1 MSSTSYGLLCKELYA
16 QFIGEFQRSHEE
28 AHRFAIEGT
37 AESILSHLNL
47 IRLFE
52 CLHPPDSSSLA
63 QLALNAE
70 ILASRVKDKKLQNF
84 LAILVFSTFEI
95 EPAHQFTNKLLITE
109 SVDARSCSLPTNRS
123 FLTEL
128 FEEEITPDQFLCKQ
142 AIFCPV
148 MIVKGMEVPVQS
160 LEQQRLPF
168 IEEKLRGNGSFATVY
183 AVKIAK
189 GHFYDTGMKMSN
201 KEPVELARRD
211 FIISDSD
218 SLEAQENHEIMKVIL
233 SLAKH
238 ENIVKSLGSI
248 IIGSSTYSLLMPLA
262 ICDLEDYMTEQH
274 KDKANTPQ
282 ERLAVIKNA
291 RGLAGGLGF
300 LHTQMKTKDG
310 DELVCYHM
318 DLKPANIL
326 VYQNGN
332 SNSREYIWKISDFG
346 MSRIKVRQRGQSE
359 VKVRGFRNWFARRV
373 KAEPQ
378 NMSAAPATMNHRFEG
393 TYLPPESMAS
403 FPTMTTRSDVWS
415 LGCVISVVFTFL
427 EEGSDGLEKYSG
439 RRSDYRKSN
448 GYDRF
453 FVHDKHMSS
462 AKVHHPA
469 IKDWHTELI
478 NKAMDRSRLEG
489 SAVQATLRFLE
500 DEVFQEQKSR
510 CYAQALE
517 DNLKNTCKLY
527 NDVII
532 DPGEPGERLSPLDFV
547 LENTGLHRFFSRKDE
562 PHLSSEVKKQFLEIT
577 DPFKGCEISP
587 DGSVVAFWTDNTI
600 LIYTSE
606 SFLGS
611 KDPKMRPAATWVL
624 KNQLESR
631 MLKSIALMEDY
642 LVASTSG
649 SFQYYLFGLQDGNT
663 PSSSLENYRLND
675 RADLPEIARLAISPD
690 GATIAFA
697 LRGDEKNPFGALY
710 YARRTSPKKCKKL
723 ELNSLDRPTTDI
735 VHMAFQS
742 DDDLY
747 WVMRPDSSL
756 NAHSYGITLFHLSLK
771 TDMSNSLIIES
782 QDVDHTSNVGLF
794 TTFSPSYPDMN
805 TCIVV
810 TREKKLHIQSLSR
823 QNKMTSFQ
831 TDIKDYRVL
840 RIMVSQKY
848 GKILAVGRPQASHKM
863 LLLELKWSQKESQK
877 SRGKGVV
884 HVEELTSLP
893 GLVSEYAFKER
904 LCETD
909 EESIVLIASLTA
921 DPHRAMYR
929 INVKPWLDPEC
940 KE

>member
-1 MSSTSYGLLCKELYA
+1 MSSTPYALLCKELYA
-16 QFIGEFQRSHEE
+16 QFIAEFQRSHEE
-28 AHRFAIEGT
+28 AHRFAIKGT
-37 AESILSHLNL
+37 AESILDRSNL
-47 IRLFE
+47 IRFFE
-52 CLHPPDSSSLA
+52 CLHPPDSSNLA

-70 ILASRVKDKKLQNF
+70 ILASRVEEKELQNF

-109 SVDARSCSLPTNRS
+109 SLEAESCSLPTSRL
-123 FLTEL
+123 FLREL
-128 FEEEITPDQFLCKQ
+128 FEEEITPDQFLSKQ

-148 MIVKGMEVPVQS
+148 MIKKGLEVPVQS

-168 IEEKLRGNGSFATVY
+168 IEEKIRGKGSFATVY

-189 GHFYDTGMKMSN
+189 GHFYDPGLKSSN

-211 FIISDSD
+211 FIINDSD
-218 SLEAQENHEIMKVIL
+218 SLEAQENHEIMRIIL
-233 SLAKH
+233 SLAKN

-248 IIGSSTYSLLMPLA
+248 IVGSSTYSLLMPLA
-262 ICDLEDYMTEQH
+262 ICDLEEYMTEHH
-274 KDKANTPQ
+274 KDKANTFQ
-282 ERLAVIKNA
+282 ERLAVIQNA

-300 LHTQMKTKDG
+300 LHTKMKTKDG

-332 SNSREYIWKISDFG
+332 SNSRDYIWKISDFG
-346 MSRIKVRQRGQSE
+346 MSRIKFRQRGQNE
-359 VKVRGFRNWFARRV
+359 VRVRGFRNWFARRV

-378 NMSAAPATMNHRFEG
+378 NMSAAPPTMNHRFEG

-427 EEGSDGLEKYSG
+427 EEGSHGLEVYSG
-439 RRSDYRKSN
+439 RRSNYRKSN

-489 SAVQATLRFLE
+489 SAVQSTLRFLE
-500 DEVFQEQKSR
+500 DEVFQEQKDR
-510 CYAQALE
+510 CYAQKLE

-527 NDVII
+527 NDVIT

-547 LENTGLHRFFSRKDE
+547 LENTGFNRLFSRKDE
-562 PHLSSEVKKQFLEIT
+562 PHLSAEVKKQFFEVT
-577 DPFKGCEISP
+577 DPFKGCGISP

-606 SFLGS
+606 SSLGS
-611 KDPKMRPAATWVL
+611 KDPKIRPADTWVL
-624 KNQLESR
+624 KSQLESR
-631 MLKSIALMEDY
+631 MLKSITLMEDY

-649 SFQYYLFGLQDGNT
+649 SFQYYLFGLQDGSA
-663 PSSSLENYRLND
+663 PSFSLESYTLND
-675 RADLPEIARLAISPD
+675 RPDLPEIARLAISPN
-690 GATIAFA
+690 GATIAFV
-697 LRGDEKNPFGALY
+697 LRGDEKDPFGALY
-710 YARRTSPKKCKKL
+710 YARRTSPKNCKKL
-723 ELNSLDRPTTDI
+723 KSLGRPTTDI

-742 DDDLY
+742 NDDLY
-747 WVMRPDSSL
+747 WVVRPDSSL
-756 NAHSYGITLFHLSLK
+756 NAHSYEITLFHLSLK
-771 TDMSNSLIIES
+771 TNVSNSLIIES
-782 QDVDHTSNVGLF
+782 KDVDHTSNVGLF
-794 TTFSPSYPDMN
+794 TTFSPFYPDMN
-805 TCIVV
+805 TCIVI
-810 TREKKLHIQSLSR
+810 TREKKLHIQSLAL

-831 TDIKDYRVL
+831 DDIKDYRVL

-863 LLLELKWSQKESQK
+863 LLLELKWSQK
-877 SRGKGVV
+877 RGKGVI

-893 GLVSEYAFKER
+893 GLLSEYAFKER

-921 DPHRAMYR
+921 DPYRAMYR
-929 INVKPWLDPEC
+929 INVKPWLDPEY

>member
-1 MSSTSYGLLCKELYA
+1 MSSTPYALLCKELYA
-16 QFIGEFQRSHEE
+16 HFINEFQRSQDDTY
-28 AHRFAIEGT
+28 RFAIEGT
-37 AESILSHLNL
+37 AESILDRRNL
-47 IRLFE
+47 IRFFE
-52 CLHPPDSSSLA
+52 CLHSPDSSNLS
-63 QLALNAE
+63 LALNAE
-70 ILASRVKDKKLQNF
+70 ILASRVEDKKLQKF

-95 EPAHQFTNKLLITE
+95 EPAHNFTNKLLVTGSLE
-109 SVDARSCSLPTNRS
+109 AESCSLPTNRL

-128 FEEEITPDQFLCKQ
+128 FEEEITPDQFLSKQ

-148 MIVKGMEVPVQS
+148 MIVKGIEVPIQS

-189 GHFYDTGMKMSN
+189 GHFYDPNLKSSN

-211 FIISDSD
+211 FIINDSE
-218 SLEAQENHEIMKVIL
+218 SLEAQENHEIIKIIL

-248 IIGSSTYSLLMPLA
+248 IVGSSTYSLLMPLA
-262 ICDLEDYMTEQH
+262 ICDLEDYMTEHH
-274 KDKANTPQ
+274 KDKANTPL
-282 ERLAVIKNA
+282 ERLAVIQNA

-332 SNSREYIWKISDFG
+332 STSRDYIWKISDFG
-346 MSRIKVRQRGQSE
+346 MSRIKVRQRGQNE
-359 VKVRGFRNWFARRV
+359 VRVRGFRNWFAQRA

-378 NMSAAPATMNHRFEG
+378 NMSAAPPTMNHRWEG

-415 LGCVISVVFTFL
+415 FGCVISVVFTFL
-427 EEGSDGLEKYSG
+427 EEGSHGLEVYSG
-439 RRSDYRKSN
+439 RRSNHRKSN

-469 IKDWHTELI
+469 IKEWHTELI
-478 NKAMDRSRLEG
+478 NKAMARSRLEG
-489 SAVQATLRFLE
+489 SAVQSTLRFLE
-500 DEVFQEQKSR
+500 DEIFQDQKNR
-510 CYAQALE
+510 CYAQTIE
-517 DNLKNTCKLY
+517 DNLKETCKLY
-527 NDVII
+527 NEVIA

-547 LENTGLHRFFSRKDE
+547 LENTGLNRLLSRKDE
-562 PHLSSEVKKQFLEIT
+562 PHLSAEVEKQFLEVT

-587 DGSVVAFWTDNTI
+587 DGSVVAFWTDNNI

-606 SFLGS
+606 SSLGS
-611 KDPKMRPAATWVL
+611 KDPKIRPVDTWVL

-649 SFQYYLFGLQDGNT
+649 GFQYYLF
-663 PSSSLENYRLND
+663 
-675 RADLPEIARLAISPD
+675 DLPEIARLAISPD

-697 LRGDEKNPFGALY
+697 LRGDEKDTFGALY
-710 YARRTSPKKCKKL
+710 YARRTSPKNCKKL
-723 ELNSLDRPTTDI
+723 KSLDRPTTDI
-735 VHMAFQS
+735 AHMAFQS
-742 DDDLY
+742 NDDLY
-747 WVMRPDSSL
+747 WVVRPDSSL
-756 NAHSYGITLFHLSLK
+756 NAHSYGITLFHLSLR
-771 TDMSNSLIIES
+771 TNMSNSLIIES
-782 QDVDHTSNVGLF
+782 KDVDHTSNVGLF
-794 TTFSPSYPDMN
+794 TTFSPFYPDLN

-810 TREKKLHIQSLSR
+810 TREKKLHIQSLSL

-831 TDIKDYRVL
+831 HDIKDYRVL

-848 GKILAVGRPQASHKM
+848 GKILAVGRPQASHKI
-863 LLLELKWSQKESQK
+863 LLLELKWSQKETHR
-877 SRGKGVV
+877 SRGKGVL

-893 GLVSEYAFKER
+893 GLLSEYAFKER
-904 LCETD
+904 LCETND
-909 EESIVLIASLTA
+909 ESIVLIASLTV
-921 DPHRAMYR
+921 DPSGYRAMYR

-940 KE
+940 KDSE